1 MEVPYRE
8 LAKGL
13 RTFGRRRLAPR
24 ACIVDP
30 NKHIRLFLVE
40 ALGELGFI
48 ATDCANAVEF
58 GMLHSSTLDLVVLGI
73 SAESFETAE
82 ILAMLAQQE
91 YVGRLMIIGPQNSV
105 NVAAVQQLGEE
116 LGMRVLSSLATPF
129 SAETLSR
136 CLAML
141 LPQEPVPSPVV
152 DVAECM
158 KLGWL
163 ELWYQNKIDTR
174 TLVQCG
180 AEGLIR
186 IRHPSWGIF
195 SPADYIPDNN
205 DPCFRQLS
213 GFLFDRVLDDWRYFV
228 EHQGP
233 VELSINLPIAV
244 LRDRSVVQELCKK
257 IPTHPAFR
265 RLLIEIN
272 SMEAVSNLDL
282 IADADMQ
289 LRLHNIA
296 ISVDNLGVEWPSLL
310 AHANFPFVE
319 LKVDRQFI
327 TGCAED
333 RLKRIVCRGIVDMA
347 RDHGL
352 RTVAK
357 GVESRSDF
365 RAVHNMG
372 FDLIQGFVSGKPMR
386 AKEFARAALTR
397 ATILSPK

>member
-13 RTFGRRRLAPR
+13 PTFGRRRLAPR

-58 GMLHSSTLDLVVLGI
+58 GTLHSSALDLVVLGI
-73 SAESFETAE
+73 TANIFETAE
-82 ILAMLAQQE
+82 ILAMLAQQG
-91 YVGRLMIIGPQNSV
+91 YIGRLLIIGPQNSV
-105 NVAAVQQLGEE
+105 NVVAVQQLGEE
-116 LGMRVLSSLATPF
+116 LGMRVLSSLSTPF

-136 CLAML
+136 CLATL

-152 DVAECM
+152 DVAEVM

-174 TLVQCG
+174 TLAQCG
-180 AEGLIR
+180 AEGLVR
-186 IRHPSWGIF
+186 IRHPSWGIV
-195 SPADYIPDNN
+195 SPADYIPDDN
-205 DPCFRQLS
+205 DPDFRLLS

-244 LRDRSVVQELCKK
+244 LRDRSVIQELCKK
-257 IPTHPAFR
+257 IPAHPAFR

-272 SMEAVSNLDL
+272 SIEAVANLDL

-296 ISVDNLGVEWPSLL
+296 ISVDDLGVEWPSLL
-310 AHANFPFVE
+310 AHGNFPFVE

-357 GVESRSDF
+357 GVESQSDF

-372 FDLIQGFVSGKPMR
+372 FDLVQGFVSGKPMR
-386 AKEFARAALTR
+386 AKEFARTASTR